1 MAKPP
6 HNMKGI
12 AALLASQGRGG
23 DTMLAHINPE
33 EAALLKAHGGSGTI
47 NPTTGLPE
55 FLKIKIGGVTFLDTG
70 KVYDQTVGKVVGP
83 NSITG
88 DVVET
93 ARKITGGAADIVE
106 DAAKKIGQTI
116 EAIASDPKKL
126 AAVAIMIAYPGA
138 AQALGDFIL
147 GEALAVDA
155 LVASGAMTAAEA
167 SLIGASTLSSGT
179 VVSAIV
185 GQTAINTALNGG
197 DVEQA
202 VKGALIQQGIP
213 AAMDSTVM
221 KTLDKDMQSVLG
233 KYGAKAATQAGIA
246 AIMGKD
252 PVAAFV
258 FSGATS
264 AVGVITNEIPGYK
277 ELPSPARNAINA
289 ALTASLNGKD
299 AATAAADSLVSSAVK
314 FGKSAVEKQ
323 QLFASYN
330 RPTLTASE
338 LEASKDL
345 DVTETSRAKQLSQM
359 YGTDFN
365 DIAVSM
371 AKEDDLPK
379 SVRDANPDVV
389 MKEVGNGL
397 YAVAGGNGQY
407 GPSWVYD
414 KDGNVARSDGT
425 MILYDSTD
433 GSIKTA
439 GGTTIDPTT
448 GKPAEVVLPPEITET
463 QVADSTQTLVD
474 QINNAPGTPQDVLV
488 SDTGTSSTDGEEDTD
503 FEGTEDQDTD
513 SIINSLIGVGDKP
526 PDEFVRNISD
536 FAPTG
541 PSELVGPPVPSDYEQ
556 MSEEDLVDLINSGS
570 TSTTQNES
578 DQQEQSR
585 GEDDATT
592 ENTEAPPVST
602 GTQFSGPAISRGSD
616 GSYVR
621 GRDWANRFFD
631 DPDSPTGY
639 SSVNGDPVNED
650 GTPYSKPAEGIA
662 SLDTG
667 ATQTQNQETGTTQT
681 QNQETDV
688 PTVKE
693 SVLTNNGDGTYTR
706 TFSDGTSQLE
716 NANGELVDRLI
727 GPAEP
732 PTDTGTTQPGW
743 QGPNGPVTEDTARR
757 QAEEFQKY
765 LDWTMSGQPDAPDYE
780 IQDLEISPE
789 NLQSF
794 YDSMKL
800 MDEEGR
806 LPTQWRPN
814 DDGTF
819 TYTDD
824 SGSTITIDES
834 GEITDTTE
842 APPGSLLGENNST
855 TTTTTT
861 NKPTTTTPRTDINT
875 STSSTKSSPP
885 GLSTLGTGLLGLGAL
900 GAAASAL
907 DGDKLPAQFGAAPKK
922 LKLNWNQAAIDA
934 PKNGVAYGQQ
944 YLNPT
949 FEEVDE
955 EEVVAAQGGLMSLA
969 SGGRTSGSLGY
980 YSDGG
985 RLLRG
990 PGDGMSDNIPATIAQ
1005 RQPARLADGEF
1016 VIPADV
1022 VSHLGNGSTD
1032 AGSRVLYDMMNRVRK
1047 ARTGNPKQG
1056 KQINPLKFIPK

>member
-47 NPTTGLPE
+47 NPQTGLPE
-55 FLKIKIGGVTFLDTG
+55 FLKIKIGGWTAVDTG
-70 KVYDQTVGKVVGP
+70 KLYDQTVGKIVGP

-93 ARKITGGAADIVE
+93 VRKINGAAAGVVE
-106 DAAKKIGQTI
+106 DVAKKLGQTI

-155 LVASGAMTAAEA
+155 MVASGAMTAAEA
-167 SLIGASTLSSGT
+167 SLVGASTLSSGT

-299 AATAAADSLVSSAVK
+299 AATAAADSLVASAVK

-330 RPTLTASE
+330 RPALTASE

-345 DVTETSRAKQLSQM
+345 DVTETSRAKQLSLM
-359 YGTDFN
+359 YDKDFN

-371 AKEDDLPK
+371 AKEDDIPK

-389 MKEVGNGL
+389 MKEIGNGL
-397 YAVAGGNGQY
+397 YTAAGGNDQF
-407 GPSWVYD
+407 GPSWVWG
-414 KDGNVARSDGT
+414 KDGDVARFEGT
-425 MILYDSTD
+425 MIFYDSAD

-439 GGTTIDPTT
+439 YGTTIDPTT
-448 GKPAEVVLPPEITET
+448 GKPPEVVLPPEITET

-488 SDTGTSSTDGEEDTD
+488 SDTGTSSTDGEEDAD
-503 FEGTEDQDTD
+503 FEGTQDQDTD
-513 SIINSLIGVGDKP
+513 SIINSLIGVGDKL

-578 DQQEQSR
+578 DEQEQSR
-585 GEDDATT
+585 GEADATT
-592 ENTEAPPVST
+592 ENTEAPPTST

-650 GTPYSKPAEGIA
+650 GTPYSKPAEGLA

-667 ATQTQNQETGTTQT
+667 STQQTNQESGLPSVT
-681 QNQETDV
+681 NQAGN
-688 PTVKE
+688 E

-706 TFSDGTSQLE
+706 TFSDGTSVVEDE
-716 NANGELVDRLI
+716 NGRPVVNTNLDNEGE
-727 GPAEP
+727 
-732 PTDTGTTQPGW
+732 GTSQTETETKQPGW

-765 LDWTMSGQPDAPDYE
+765 LDWTMAGQPDAPDYE
-780 IQDLEISPE
+780 IQDLDISPE

-806 LPTQWRPN
+806 LPTQWKPN

-875 STSSTKSSPP
+875 STTSTKSSPP

-907 DGDKLPAQFGAAPKK
+907 DGDKLPAQFGAAPKR

-969 SGGRTSGSLGY
+969 SGGPTSGSLGY